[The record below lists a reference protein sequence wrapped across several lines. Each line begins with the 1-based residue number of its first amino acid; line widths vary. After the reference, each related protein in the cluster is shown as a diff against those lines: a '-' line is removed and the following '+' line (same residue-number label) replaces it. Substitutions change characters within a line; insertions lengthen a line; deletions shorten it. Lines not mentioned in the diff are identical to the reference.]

1 MIEVII
7 GLVLGL
13 GLSIF
18 IEMQK
23 QQAHDN
29 VEERKFDESRYKRDE
44 APYQRIPY
52 KPNVLLV
59 AVSTIVGS
67 FIGLLFASYT
77 IISAGHQG
85 VQVTMGQVN
94 MQTLN
99 EGFHFVNPI
108 SNIYN
113 VSVRVTKA
121 DLKNANAGTKDL
133 QIVHTDIV
141 VNYRLDGS
149 KVAHVYKEF
158 GLELEDKILM
168 PAMNESFKAVTAH
181 YNSEELVTKRDEV
194 SHAIH
199 DTLQDK
205 VAKYGLIISEISL
218 VNFGFSADYQAAIE
232 QKVIATQQ
240 KLKAEQDLSRIQVES
255 EQRIAKAKGEAEAIR
270 IQAQAIQ
277 SQGGKDYVQLQAI
290 GKWNGELPKYMMG
303 NATPMINLK
312 D

>member
-7 GLVLGL
+7 GLVIGF
-13 GLSIF
+13 GIAFYSEYI
-18 IEMQK
+18 K
-23 QQAHDN
+23 QQDHESA
-29 VEERKFDESRYKRDE
+29 ERRKYDEARYKNAEYTRV
-44 APYQRIPY
+44 PY
-52 KPNVLLV
+52 KPNAPLVLFSSV
-59 AVSTIVGS
+59 AGS
-67 FIGLLFASYT
+67 LIGLLFASYT

-85 VQVTMGQVN
+85 VQVTMGEVN

-113 VSVRVTKA
+113 VSVRVAKA

-141 VNYRLDGS
+141 VNYRLDGA

-158 GLELEDKILM
+158 GLELEDKILL
-168 PAMNESFKAVTAH
+168 PAINESFKAVTAH

-194 SHAIH
+194 SHAINE
-199 DTLQDK
+199 TLQAK
-205 VAKYGLIISEISL
+205 VAKYGLIVSEISL

-232 QKVIATQQ
+232 RKVIATQQ
-240 KLKAEQDLSRIQVES
+240 KLKAEQDLSRIQIEA
-255 EQRIAKAKGEAEAIR
+255 EQNIAKAKGDAEAIR
-270 IQAQAIQ
+270 IQAQAINA
-277 SQGGKDYVQLQAI
+277 QGGKDYVQLQAI
-290 GKWNGELPKYMMG
+290 GKWDGKLPTYMMG
-303 NATPMINLK
+303 NATPMINIK